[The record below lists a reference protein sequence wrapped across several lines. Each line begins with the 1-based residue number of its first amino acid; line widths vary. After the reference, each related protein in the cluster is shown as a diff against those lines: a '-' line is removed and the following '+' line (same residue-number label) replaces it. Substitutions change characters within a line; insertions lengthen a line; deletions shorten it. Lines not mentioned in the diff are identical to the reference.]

1 MRGVPHW
8 SEELPVQM
16 KTDTNAISTHR
27 LVKRYGKLT
36 ALHGIDLRV
45 SVGQFVGLLGPNGAG
60 KTTTINILSGLSN
73 KTSGDVSLFG
83 YDVIKSYRECRRRV
97 GLVPQE
103 FNFDLFAKVRKILQ
117 FQGGYFGIGKAECS
131 RRALALMEQ
140 FDLTEKQNTP
150 ARYLSGGMKRRLM
163 IARALMHA
171 PRLLILDEPT
181 AGVDV
186 DLRRSLWSFLGEVN
200 KSGTTILLTTHYIEE
215 AEALCDHIAIINQGR
230 IIDQDTTQN
239 MSNRLSHESI
249 VVTASRKISGE
260 AIRSLADLDPQSGAD
275 GHALTL
281 TFHRDT
287 VPYESVLQR
296 VLASGIGVANIQPA
310 DNRLEQVFLHLTKS
324 GNQQ

>member
-1 MRGVPHW
+1 
-8 SEELPVQM
+8 
-16 KTDTNAISTHR
+16 
-27 LVKRYGKLT
+27 
-36 ALHGIDLRV
+36 
-45 SVGQFVGLLGPNGAG
+45 
-60 KTTTINILSGLSN
+60 
-73 KTSGDVSLFG
+73 
-83 YDVIKSYRECRRRV
+83 
-97 GLVPQE
+97 
-103 FNFDLFAKVRKILQ
+103 
-117 FQGGYFGIGKAECS
+117 
-131 RRALALMEQ
+131 MEQ